1 MAEEKAGKTVLIVED
16 EQALANIIQRQVRN
30 RGIETVT
37 ARSVDQ
43 AMDYLKELGKV
54 DAIWLDHY
62 LLGAENGL
70 DMVAKLKADERYR
83 DIPVFLV
90 SNTATEDKINSY
102 IELGVEKYYAKIN
115 HRLSEIVEAVVSS
128 VLAK

>member
-1 MAEEKAGKTVLIVED
+1 M
-16 EQALANIIQRQVRN
+16 
-30 RGIETVT
+30 ETVS
-37 ARSVDQ
+37 ARSVEQ
-43 AMDYLKELGKV
+43 AEDYLKESGAV

-70 DMVAKLKADERYR
+70 DLVVRLKKNEKFNK
-83 DIPVFLV
+83 IPIFLV

-115 HRLSEIVEAVVSS
+115 HRLSEIVDSVIERVSD
-128 VLAK
+128 